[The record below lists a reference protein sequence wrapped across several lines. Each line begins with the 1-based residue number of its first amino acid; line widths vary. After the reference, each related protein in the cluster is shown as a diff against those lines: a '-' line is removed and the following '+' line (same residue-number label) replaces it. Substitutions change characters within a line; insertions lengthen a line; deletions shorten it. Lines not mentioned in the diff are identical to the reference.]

1 MSRRRLV
8 SNLLLLV
15 AVSGLICLGVRLFH
29 DRRYNLIS
37 IGIAFLGC
45 FPVYYAYEK
54 REGSIRRMVILAVM
68 TALAVS
74 GRFLFAFLPG
84 FKPVTAIVIISGMY
98 LGPEA
103 GFLVGSLTAIIS
115 NMFFGQGPWT
125 PFQMLAWGVIGM
137 LSGLPFMARALRRK
151 SMMVLYGVFTGFL
164 YSAVMD
170 IWSVLSMDGTF
181 NPLRYLIMLLQA
193 LPMTIEYMTAN
204 VVFLLLVAEPIGR
217 KLERIR
223 IKHGIFDGR

>member
-37 IGIAFLGC
+37 IGIAFLGY

-181 NPLRYLIMLLQA
+181 NPLRYLIMLFQA